1 MAGGEPLWRGA
12 GAATVG
18 PSGGTVSGAGLQL
31 TIPPGALSGSSELAI
46 SAPVSGVAPSGSLA
60 TGVWKVSGLP
70 LEAARPLSFRLPVA
84 SSQLSSGS
92 SLAFLKSES
101 EPDAGLTVL
110 SATFRDG
117 HLEAALPATS
127 ATATSKN
134 ADLRAALIIPEHF
147 TATVWGMAGFSPI
160 KSPAGRFTVWVPRW
174 DDRDFEAAE
183 ATGRILEEALQ
194 KLKAI
199 GIETDT
205 RRTTPIDV
213 YLFPFS
219 ALPANMFLLDDGA
232 TGMTE
237 SEVWG
242 RGDMGMTLNLNTY
255 RTNREAFL
263 TTAGH
268 ELFHLFQSYY
278 DPRRWAQRTF
288 TGASWLWMWEA
299 ASTWFEQKMSAAG
312 TAYLADMTRVN
323 AGFLFRGGLEQPP
336 GLLSAVGARSHGYG
350 AAMFLQH
357 FIRGNDRR
365 VGDLIRRSAESTGLV
380 VLDFRHTPVDALRL
394 EDVLLADR
402 WIDFCQQ
409 YFEGKVH
416 PFIDFKLLTVDDKG
430 KSVVPAYTFATA
442 ADTGT
447 TFR

>member
-1 MAGGEPLWRGA
+1 
-12 GAATVG
+12 
-18 PSGGTVSGAGLQL
+18 
-31 TIPPGALSGSSELAI
+31 
-46 SAPVSGVAPSGSLA
+46 
-60 TGVWKVSGLP
+60 
-70 LEAARPLSFRLPVA
+70 
-84 SSQLSSGS
+84 
-92 SLAFLKSES
+92 
-101 EPDAGLTVL
+101 
-110 SATFRDG
+110 
-117 HLEAALPATS
+117 
-127 ATATSKN
+127 
-134 ADLRAALIIPEHF
+134 
-147 TATVWGMAGFSPI
+147 
-160 KSPAGRFTVWVPRW
+160 
-174 DDRDFEAAE
+174 
-183 ATGRILEEALQ
+183 
-194 KLKAI
+194 
-199 GIETDT
+199 
-205 RRTTPIDV
+205 
-213 YLFPFS
+213 
-219 ALPANMFLLDDGA
+219 
-232 TGMTE
+232 
-237 SEVWG
+237 
-242 RGDMGMTLNLNTY
+242 MTLNLNTY